1 MKEIILNFY
10 YNYIYYK
17 ISFIKN
23 KYYIIYTKIYLTK
36 LDIKY
41 IIKNIIKKNYNNFN
55 SIKINYVNIKNNY
68 KKYYIL
74 IK

>member
-36 LDIKY
+36 LDVKY
-41 IIKNIIKKNYNNFN
+41 IIENIFKKSYKFNN
-55 SIKINYVNIKNNY
+55 IKINYVHIKNNY

>member
-17 ISFIKN
+17 INFITN

-36 LDIKY
+36 LNIKY
-41 IIKNIIKKNYNNFN
+41 IIKMIFKKNYNFN
-55 SIKINYVNIKNNY
+55 NIKINYINVKNNY

>member
-1 MKEIILNFY
+1 MKEIILNLY
-10 YNYIYYK
+10 YNYIFYK

-23 KYYIIYTKIYLTK
+23 RYYIIYSKIYLTK

-41 IIKNIIKKNYNNFN
+41 IIKNILKKDYNFN
-55 SIKINYVNIKNNY
+55 NIKINYVNIKNNY
-68 KKYYIL
+68 KKYCIL

>member
-1 MKEIILNFY
+1 MKEIIFNCY

-23 KYYIIYTKIYLTK
+23 KYYVIYAKIYLTK
-36 LDIKY
+36 LDVKY
-41 IIKNIIKKNYNNFN
+41 IIKNIFKKTYNFN
-55 SIKINYVNIKNNY
+55 IIKINYVNIKNNY
-68 KKYYIL
+68 KKYYIS